1 MNRRTFLGAVGSVG
15 GLGVLAV
22 TTRSPVDDLEV
33 RFWLSE
39 RAAEYAIVD
48 RIADYLGLALDLE
61 NWQVDVS
68 CGGVVPVS
76 IEDGASVTIRGEWPA
91 RLVAGAMGRGP
102 VDPVSDVNLLVT
114 DGDVR
119 EAPTGFGVPHVASV
133 GGARLLA
140 EVPPSDGRPD
150 PIPYSRPDRVMQV
163 LVHEVG
169 HALGLRHGHGDAY
182 EHGDGVV
189 ATPMLS
195 AYAWDSGYDHRSCCG
210 AVVPETEGRGRKLT
224 YAFSD
229 CARREL
235 EAYGGGVTP

>member
-1 MNRRTFLGAVGSVG
+1 MNRRTFLGALGSVGSVG
-15 GLGVLAV
+15 VLAYA
-22 TTRSPVDDLEV
+22 TRAPVDDLTI

-39 RAAEYAIVD
+39 RAAAYDVVD
-48 RIADYLGLALDLE
+48 RIEAYLSFALE
-61 NWQVDVS
+61 FERWSVDVS
-68 CGGVVPVS
+68 YGGVVPVS

-91 RLVAGAMGRGP
+91 RVAAGAAGLGG

-119 EAPTGFGVPHVASV
+119 DAPTGFGIPHVASV
-133 GGARLLA
+133 GGARFLEA
-140 EVPPSDGRPD
+140 VPFPDGRPD
-150 PIPYSRPDRVMQV
+150 PVPYSRADRVMQV

-169 HALGLRHGHGDAY
+169 HALGLRHGHGTAY
-182 EHGDGVV
+182 EHGDAVV

-210 AVVPETEGRGRKLT
+210 AVLPETAGRGRKLT
-224 YAFSD
+224 FTFSD

-235 EAYGGGVTP
+235 EAYRGGITP